1 MHTISM
7 YFCHLFK
14 ALYNIGNYSI
24 TKCIN
29 YNVKSYSMN
38 FIMVSINLRFSFR
51 VGDSHVVLKMTKKE
65 ITSNQKL
72 LYKKYQGYNLL

>member
-7 YFCHLFK
+7 YFCHLVK

-29 YNVKSYSMN
+29 YNVNSYT
-38 FIMVSINLRFSFR
+38 V
-51 VGDSHVVLKMTKKE
+51 
-65 ITSNQKL
+65 
-72 LYKKYQGYNLL
+72 